1 MKSLIGNTP
10 LVKIRYNY
18 NGKVNSIYTK
28 LEFYNFVEPR
38 YKVRKEVIKSEK
50 NENN

>member
-10 LVKIRYNY
+10 LVKIKYNY

-28 LEFYNFVEPR
+28 LEFYKSNKLVEGDGFFT
-38 YKVRKEVIKSEK
+38 ISF
-50 NENN
+50 